1 MQSTILYASEHHVTP
16 DTGCDMAGKLRS
28 LIAAAATSDNTVIQ
42 LPPGT
47 LILENSP
54 DNTML
59 VFEECTGITLRG
71 AVDAKGAPATRFLLR
86 TPLQNDA
93 TAQGFIAVRN
103 SHNIRFE
110 NLIFDY
116 ENRFSSAGKV
126 VAVDETQDRVV
137 VDVFEGQS
145 HFDGMKCYSANSWNL
160 QTKDLNPVAPLTI
173 GVDQSAFAH
182 TWRRISGGS
191 GRCYAMEGMNMASR
205 VKPGD
210 GLSWHFNVIPEGLV
224 DDNHFNVDGNG
235 DERTHVFGITG
246 SEDIYLE
253 NLRIYSSMCAVA
265 VFIANRNITLK
276 KVRVEPEGTSLAV
289 SPRDFA
295 WFVGTSGKILVEDVY
310 VKGVRWDPFN
320 IHAGIL
326 PITAISSD
334 RTTVSIRMDKKFQ
347 TFYRSG
353 QRIVFWLPGGPLDIP
368 TVGIQ
373 ENTEGFCMA
382 FSAPL
387 PEEITVG
394 SYVTPRWMILDECVF
409 RNVIVEGN
417 CGTGLLYQNE
427 NLTVEHC
434 LFRNNTYDNIALGP
448 IDSIE
453 GSFARNV
460 QIRNSRFISSTWINK
475 FGIHDGTISIMNGF
489 APLECVHY
497 NSDIV
502 IENNVMENCAVGVS
516 IRNAS
521 NVRISCNE
529 MRNVGTEVLIA
540 DSISNMG
547 EY

>member
-1 MQSTILYASEHHVTP
+1 MQSTILYASEHHVAP
-16 DTGCDMAGKLRS
+16 DTGYDMAGKLRS
-28 LIAAAATSDNTVIQ
+28 LIAAADPRGNTVIQ

-59 VFEECTGITLRG
+59 VFEKCSGITLRG
-71 AVDAKGAPATRFLLR
+71 AVDESGTPATRLLLR
-86 TPLQNDA
+86 TPLRNDA
-93 TAQGFIAVRN
+93 SAQGFIAVRN
-103 SHNIRFE
+103 SRNICFE

-116 ENRFSSAGKV
+116 ENRFSSAGEV

-160 QTKDLNPVAPLTI
+160 ETRDLNPVAPLTI

-182 TWRRISGGS
+182 TWRKISGGS
-191 GRCYAMEGMNMASR
+191 GKRYAIEGMNMASR

-210 GLSWHFNVIPEGLV
+210 GLSWHFNVVPEGLG
-224 DDNHFNVDGNG
+224 DDTDFNVDGNG
-235 DERTHVFGITG
+235 DERTHVFGVTG
-246 SEDIYLE
+246 SEEIHLE

-265 VFIANRNITLK
+265 VFIASRNITMK
-276 KVRVEPEGTSLAV
+276 KVRLEPEGTSLAV

-295 WFVGTSGKILVEDVY
+295 WFVGTSGSILVEDVY

-320 IHAGIL
+320 IHAGL
-326 PITAISSD
+326 FPITAISPD
-334 RTTVSIRMDKKFQ
+334 RMTVSVHMGKEFQKFC
-347 TFYRSG
+347 SG
-353 QRIVFWLPGGPLDIP
+353 CPKIVFWKPGGPMDVP
-368 TVGIQ
+368 MAGIR
-373 ENTEGFCMA
+373 ETDDGFCMA
-382 FSAPL
+382 FSTPL
-387 PEEITVG
+387 PEKITVG
-394 SYVTPRWMILDECVF
+394 SYVTPGWMILDQCVF
-409 RNVIVEGN
+409 RNVTVEGN

-453 GSFARNV
+453 GCFARNV
-460 QIRNSRFISSTWINK
+460 QIRDSRFVSSTWINK

-489 APLECVHY
+489 APLENAPY
-497 NSDIV
+497 NTDIV
-502 IENNVMENCAVGVS
+502 IENNVVENCAVGVS

-529 MRNVGTEVLIA
+529 MRNVATEVLIA
-540 DSISNMG
+540 NSTTNMG